1 MIAWN
6 FYNPIK
12 PSQQVDII
20 ITHDLSTLDFVTV
33 NYQQTPIR
41 IISKKDLIQMKKQS
55 GRQQDLLDIEAL
67 EKL

>member
-1 MIAWN
+1 M
-6 FYNPIK
+6 
-12 PSQQVDII
+12 DII
-20 ITHDLSTLDFVTV
+20 ITHDLSKLDYVTV